1 MRPFQ
6 RLLFVLGFSSAVV
19 ATHFNR
25 APCQTPGSKDQTAC
39 PPHTIVVGP
48 TGAFK
53 TVQSAVRSIKN
64 ATEKYTILIQP
75 GLYHEQVNIARTGAL
90 TLLGVTAAPN
100 DPSKNTVTIL
110 WKQATGTKETGN
122 KDNAY
127 TSALTVAPTLD
138 SSLTGSGPT
147 GHAVAAGTK
156 FGNEDFRAYNINF
169 VNDFKPR
176 SAGPSLAISVSYA
189 NAGFY
194 SCGIKSYQDTV
205 RSPPPRKARL
215 IRAK

>member
-6 RLLFVLGFSSAVV
+6 HLLLGLGLSSAAV
-19 ATHFNR
+19 ATHFDR
-25 APCQTPGSKDQTAC
+25 ALCQAPGSKDSTAC
-39 PPHTIVVGP
+39 PPRTIVVGP

-53 TVQSAVRSIKN
+53 TVQSAVRSITN

-75 GLYHEQVNIARTGAL
+75 GVYHERVNITRTGAL
-90 TLLGVTAAPN
+90 TLLGVTVAPN

-110 WKQATGTKETGN
+110 WKQATGTKETGS

-138 SSLTGSGPT
+138 SSLTGSGPS

-156 FGNEDFRAYNINF
+156 FGNEDFRAYNIDF
-169 VNDFKPR
+169 VNDFKSH

-194 SCGIKSYQDTV
+194 FCGIKSYQDTV
-205 RSPPPRKARL
+205 RHHAP
-215 IRAK
+215 